1 MLEQTR
7 LDYLRAMGVAQWMP
21 RHALP
26 FAPEPRWLAT
36 AANQNTQAQVEA
48 QDTDAHAIPDI
59 EDLLNEQSQ
68 TTAQA
73 PVHNPAAKP
82 ATVTSQPVQANEPV
96 RAAVI
101 APALDP
107 ARNITP
113 NFQLFFVSSSLP
125 VVWVCDNVEEVEML
139 QRFIHSVQKGMF
151 GRSDFVAQAFEF
163 RWPFL
168 QTNQQDQ
175 SLPVALQALKAHWL
189 FMQQSNNA
197 KGVIAVGP
205 QSQQWLQQIEVKQI
219 QQAPTVT
226 ELMHNAALKRQLWQS
241 LLPLL

>member
-7 LDYLRAMGVAQWMP
+7 LDYLQAMGVAQWMP

-36 AANQNTQAQVEA
+36 AVNQNQPTVVAAE
-48 QDTDAHAIPDI
+48 DPNAHLMPDI
-59 EDLLNEQSQ
+59 DDLLNEYTPAQKPAAAVVSQ
-68 TTAQA
+68 PAQA
-73 PVHNPAAKP
+73 N
-82 ATVTSQPVQANEPV
+82 QPVQA
-96 RAAVI
+96 AAI
-101 APALDP
+101 GSAITSELTPALDP

-139 QRFIHSVQKGMF
+139 QRFIHSVQKGLL

-168 QTNQQDQ
+168 QSSQQDQ

-189 FMQQSNNA
+189 FMQQTNNA
-197 KGVIAVGP
+197 KGVVAIG
-205 QSQQWLQQIEVKQI
+205 QHSQQWLQQIDVKQI
-219 QQAPTVT
+219 GAASSVA
-226 ELMHNAALKRQLWQS
+226 EIMHSAALKRQLWQS
-241 LLPLL
+241 LFPLL

>member
-7 LDYLRAMGVAQWMP
+7 LDYLQAMGVAQWMP

-36 AANQNTQAQVEA
+36 EANQNPQTVVAAE
-48 QDTDAHAIPDI
+48 DPDAHLIPDI
-59 EDLLNEQSQ
+59 DDLLNDRTQQ
-68 TTAQA
+68 TAAQPTTQTPVQKPTAA
-73 PVHNPAAKP
+73 
-82 ATVTSQPVQANEPV
+82 SQPSQANEPV
-96 RAAVI
+96 RAAAI

-113 NFQLFFVSSSLP
+113 TFQLFFISSSLP

-139 QRFIHSVQKGMF
+139 QRFIHSVQKGLL
-151 GRSDFVAQAFEF
+151 GRSDFVARAFEF

-168 QTNQQDQ
+168 QSSQQDQ

-189 FMQQSNNA
+189 FMQQTNNA
-197 KGVIAVGP
+197 KGVVAIG
-205 QSQQWLQQIEVKQI
+205 QHSQQWLQQVDIKQI
-219 QQAPTVT
+219 SVASSVT
-226 ELMHNAALKRQLWQS
+226 EIMHSAALKRQLWQS